1 MEDLLRNG
9 EIKKVKKNLI
19 ERVCISH
26 SIDSMADELQEDIR
40 ERISRKIRAA
50 NYRLY
55 LIRLTSVAATIAIL
69 VFLGAYF
76 YMQETFSSDFQVKI
90 ETTDGEIRELIL
102 PDQSKVLLNA
112 GSIIEYHSKF
122 CKNRE
127 VKLSGEAFFDVTHDS
142 IYPFTVR
149 YGKLNVKVYG
159 TKFNVQSYDELLN
172 TAVTLVEGRVSI
184 KDCQEPRSEEIYL
197 NPGEQAVYNRENNT
211 LIKRPIDADLYISWM
226 DGDLYFEKNN
236 FDEVAA
242 ILSRRFKKEF
252 VITSDKLKKI
262 TFTGQFK
269 SGNTLDEILHI
280 ISWDNRIRYSIKNDS
295 VYVYEK

>member
-19 ERVCISH
+19 ERVYISH

-122 CKNRE
+122 RKNRE

-184 KDCQEPRSEEIYL
+184 KYCQEPRSEEIYL
-197 NPGEQAVYNRENNT
+197 NPGEQAVYNKENNT